1 MNDPEILGKVIDT
14 AFFISKES
22 IGGVENFIES
32 FKTTQIKCKK
42 WLVEEIAN
50 SSTTFDNVL
59 VIGSWNGILLYELMN
74 QYCDVGSYDFLDLD
88 KKTHI
93 HREVYFSLHKME
105 KNYNSI
111 VADANEFSDFS
122 NYDLIINTSCE
133 HMMPLPSVYGPLY
146 ALQSNNYTNIPEH
159 VNCVENVKELKKQYK
174 LTHTLYES
182 ELDMGHYKRF
192 MVIGSHW

>member
-1 MNDPEILGKVIDT
+1 MNNPEILGKVIDT
-14 AFFISKES
+14 AFLISKQK

-32 FKTTQIKCKK
+32 FKTNQIKCKK

-50 SSTTFDNVL
+50 SSTTFNNVL
-59 VIGSWNGILLYELMN
+59 VIGSWNGVLLYELMKK
-74 QYCDVGSYDFLDLD
+74 YCDVGSYDFLDLD
-88 KKTHI
+88 KQTHM
-93 HREVYFSLHKME
+93 HRDVYFSLHKME

-111 VADANEFSDFS
+111 ICDANEFSDFA

-146 ALQSNNYTNIPEH
+146 AVQSNNYTSVPEH
-159 VNCVENVKELKKQYK
+159 INCVKNAKELKKQYN

>member
-105 KNYNSI
+105 KNYN
-111 VADANEFSDFS
+111 
-122 NYDLIINTSCE
+122 
-133 HMMPLPSVYGPLY
+133 
-146 ALQSNNYTNIPEH
+146 
-159 VNCVENVKELKKQYK
+159 
-174 LTHTLYES
+174 
-182 ELDMGHYKRF
+182 
-192 MVIGSHW
+192 